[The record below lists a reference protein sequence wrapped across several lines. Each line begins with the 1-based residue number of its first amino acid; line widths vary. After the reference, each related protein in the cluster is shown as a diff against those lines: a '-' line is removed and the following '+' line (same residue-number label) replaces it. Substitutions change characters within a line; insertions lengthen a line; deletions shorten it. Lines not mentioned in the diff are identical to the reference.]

1 MMGKSEDK
9 ATIEAL
15 RKQVGEQAQA
25 IEQITK
31 AFEVLT
37 KPSRK
42 SITDIQ
48 VIQKSEFDAPGAG
61 NGEGQPMTK
70 EQAKEALRKIPGT
83 KLEKSERD
91 MVNKFF
97 ITGEG
102 QKEIEKLIHSKGG
115 K

>member
-1 MMGKSEDK
+1 MGKSEKDMK
-9 ATIEAL
+9 IGAL
-15 RKQVGEQAQA
+15 EKQVAEQAQA

-48 VIQKSEFDAPGAG
+48 VIQKSEFDAPPADGS
-61 NGEGQPMTK
+61 QPMTT
-70 EQAKEALRKIPGT
+70 EQAKAALRKIPMG

-91 MVNKFF
+91 QVNKFF

-102 QKEIEKLIHSKGG
+102 QQEIEKLIHSKGG